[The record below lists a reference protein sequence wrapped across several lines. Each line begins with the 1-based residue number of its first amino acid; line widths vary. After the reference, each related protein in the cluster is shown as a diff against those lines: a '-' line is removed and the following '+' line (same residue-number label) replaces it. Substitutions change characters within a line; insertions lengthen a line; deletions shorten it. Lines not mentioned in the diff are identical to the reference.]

1 MRPPIQVRFSKE
13 DYQEAPNWFGRF
25 LQPLNQ
31 FIEQTVQ
38 VLSRNVSL
46 GDNIQAR
53 VFTTSYTT
61 DAAYATGTFEPIRF
75 SWGGASFPAVVL
87 VSNVTRDDGAVQ
99 LTSVGTP
106 TWRFNDG
113 SVVITYVPGLAAS
126 TKYSLTFLVI

>member
-31 FIEQTVQ
+31 FIEQSVQ

-53 VFTTSYTT
+53 TFTTSYTT

-75 SWGGASFPAVVL
+75 SWGGTSFPAAVFVT
-87 VSNVTRDDGAVQ
+87 NITRDDNTTQ

-113 SVVITYVPGLAAS
+113 SVVVTYVPGLAAS